1 MDPSDVH
8 PDLMGEALSHSGQQ
22 LAQLGSL
29 LVSWATV
36 HARRAERRAAA
47 EAARDEQQ
55 FRELRDQEIAAR
67 RLARAGWEPAR
78 DRQWLSRA
86 DLLKVG
92 RAWSAAAAWADAD
105 PNAASAM
112 ARCESRLRDLHPY
125 AMARYDR
132 LRAEGAQPFEAMRD
146 VVAQFGRAPRARPG
160 EPGAERRALAATPG
174 GRRAGG
180 SPWQWTDYE
189 APVAAGSVSVPG
201 DEPAAATGVVANPV
215 RLAAQGFPCSAADA
229 VKAGAQAGAR
239 QSQVRAQRA
248 GQRSSRAPTL
258 RLSGLPPALVRWCS
272 RSRTEGGPRGWSRRR
287 QQTFPHRVCAVRGD
301 YQSSLRRLS
310 GPATRSR

>member
-78 DRQWLSRA
+78 DRQWLGRA
-86 DLLKVG
+86 DLLEVG

-105 PNAASAM
+105 PDAASAM
-112 ARCESRLRDLHPY
+112 TRCESRLRDLHPY

-146 VVAQFGRAPRARPG
+146 VVALFGRAPRARSG
-160 EPGAERRALAATPG
+160 EAAAERRALGAAPVS
-174 GRRAGG
+174 RRAGG

-189 APVAAGSVSVPG
+189 APVAPGSAPVPS
-201 DEPAAATGVVANPV
+201 DEPGVVVGVVMSPV
-215 RLAAQGFPCSAADA
+215 RLAAQGFPCSAEDA
-229 VKAGAQAGAR
+229 VKAGAGAGAR

-248 GQRSSRAPTL
+248 GQRSSRTPTL
-258 RLSGLPPALVRWCS
+258 RLSL
-272 RSRTEGGPRGWSRRR
+272 RRR
-287 QQTFPHRVCAVRGD
+287 PTDRNCPAESSAVPGD
-301 YQSSLRRLS
+301 RM
-310 GPATRSR
+310 